1 MSQGPNTISTLGAF
15 IYTCKAAVAAT
26 LAISLCTL
34 FTLPWAVWA
43 VVSALIVIQP
53 SLHPSLRASVVR
65 VVANLIAAFVG
76 SALHAIVGVQLIDL
90 VLGIMAV
97 GMICHHTKLDDGL
110 RAGYAAVAIVT
121 LAMPD
126 NTVGGAVNRVVAV
139 ILGCMCALLVNVVF
153 DKLSTKNPRKAD
165 EFSSGTHEE

>member
-1 MSQGPNTISTLGAF
+1 MSQGLNTMSTLAAF

-26 LAISLCTL
+26 LAILLCEL
-34 FTLPWAVWA
+34 FNLPWPVWA
-43 VVSALIVIQP
+43 AVSALIVIQP

-65 VVANLIAAFVG
+65 VVANLIAAVVG
-76 SALHAIVGVQLIDL
+76 SALHALIGIQLVDL

-126 NTVGGAVNRVVAV
+126 NTFEGAVYRVVAV
-139 ILGCMCALLVNVVF
+139 VLGCLCAVLVNVVF
-153 DKLSTKNPRKAD
+153 DKLGTKEPVPPGEA
-165 EFSSGTHEE
+165 SGGGHGE

>member
-1 MSQGPNTISTLGAF
+1 MSQGFNALSTLSAF
-15 IYTCKAAVAAT
+15 LYTCKAAVAAT
-26 LAISLCTL
+26 LAILLCDL
-34 FTLPWAVWA
+34 FQLPWAVWA

-65 VVANLIAAFVG
+65 VVANLIAAVVG
-76 SALHAIVGVQLIDL
+76 SALHAIIGVQLIDL

-126 NTVGGAVNRVVAV
+126 NTVGGAVNRVIAV
-139 ILGCMCALLVNVVF
+139 ILGCLCALLVNVVF
-153 DKLSTKNPRKAD
+153 DKLGTKNPRP
-165 EFSSGTHEE
+165 SGEISAGAHEE